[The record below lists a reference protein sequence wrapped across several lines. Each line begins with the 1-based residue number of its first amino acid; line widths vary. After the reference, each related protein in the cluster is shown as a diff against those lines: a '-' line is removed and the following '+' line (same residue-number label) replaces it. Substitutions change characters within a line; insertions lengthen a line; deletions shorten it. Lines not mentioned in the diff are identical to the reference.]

1 MLHRHVNSNPADLLA
16 GHRCLPCLR
25 GDDPDKRA
33 CALRRLM
40 AEGLLPAA
48 TDKNDRPQ

>member
-1 MLHRHVNSNPADLLA
+1 MLNRHVNSSPADIPA

-40 AEGLLPAA
+40 AEGLLSAA
-48 TDKNDRPQ
+48 ADKTDRPQ